1 MYLIIH
7 YYIFHLN
14 ICNNYDKK
22 IAKPQTKQQQQQ
34 TNKQKK
40 KKQKKKLT

>member
-14 ICNNYDKK
+14 MCNNYNKK

-34 TNKQKK
+34 QTNKKK
-40 KKQKKKLT
+40 TKKKLT